1 MSVASKNK
9 ELFNEIKSNEAK
21 KKEDFGEKK
30 VLEDP
35 LLKDFNEDAGV
46 INELNETCN
55 KFKEIEQLC
64 KTTSK
69 KIIEENKIE
78 SSTNTIDQNDNT
90 EDYEDEVKP
99 YKNVEI
105 EEVVDPIFD
114 PNNSDAEYN
123 SADEEDEEEEE
134 VEEEEEEEEED
145 EIFEDATY
153 EKKWE
158 EHKNNKLED
167 KNKYSEELK
176 QGKRKIAKLVMDKIQ
191 EENGR
196 KFKKLTDQQ
205 DLKEAI
211 KVQNAKPKKQ
221 EKQKENKLTFML
233 FRVFCSIV
241 YIDYQMKGEYTINK
255 IPSKSDEEKKKYKSA
270 VNPVYKILNLF
281 KTRIYRSM
289 DKIQNQF
296 FKYLYTSCVSIK
308 IENGVGKKKLKNSQR
323 CAISGSKLVDKKY
336 VSFINNGKPGLI
348 FAINADQIEKVC
360 CIYEFYHIGERLHN
374 QFKTYYDQ
382 DQCEWSEF
390 VDKHQTLISEEYERF
405 NVIKKKLAE
414 MYNIQ

>member
-255 IPSKSDEEKKKYKSA
+255 IPSKSDEEKKKY
-270 VNPVYKILNLF
+270 
-281 KTRIYRSM
+281 
-289 DKIQNQF
+289 
-296 FKYLYTSCVSIK
+296 
-308 IENGVGKKKLKNSQR
+308 
-323 CAISGSKLVDKKY
+323 
-336 VSFINNGKPGLI
+336 
-348 FAINADQIEKVC
+348 
-360 CIYEFYHIGERLHN
+360 
-374 QFKTYYDQ
+374 
-382 DQCEWSEF
+382 
-390 VDKHQTLISEEYERF
+390 
-405 NVIKKKLAE
+405 
-414 MYNIQ
+414 